1 MSKMD
6 IFKTFLK
13 ELGMLVA
20 KLAIV
25 FVVVGFV
32 MATIWVIMTVPFY
45 WGIAIALVEIIL
57 LAAIV
62 ATINKVIE
70 YNENRLGDRFN
81 TISKKI
87 SDLSST
93 LFDYFDEDEDKELS
107 DELQLTIEEIEEDI
121 EDFAEMNKKKDCRID
136 ILWRDLHDV
145 YRIHNL

>member
-20 KLAIV
+20 KLSIV
-25 FVVVGFV
+25 FVIVGFV
-32 MATIWVIMTVPFY
+32 VATIWVIMTVPLY

-57 LAAIV
+57 LAAAV
-62 ATINKVIE
+62 TTINKVVE
-70 YNENRLGDRFN
+70 YNENRLADRFN

-93 LFDYFDEDEDKELS
+93 LFDYFDEDEDKELT
-107 DELQLTIEEIEEDI
+107 DELKLTMEEIEEDI
-121 EDFAEMNKKKDCRID
+121 EDFAEMNKKKDYRID
-136 ILWRDLHDV
+136 MLWRDLHRV
-145 YRIHNL
+145 YQMYEL

>member
-25 FVVVGFV
+25 FVIVGFV
-32 MATIWVIMTVPFY
+32 VATIWVIMTVPLY

-57 LAAIV
+57 LAAVV
-62 ATINKVIE
+62 ATISKVVE

-93 LFDYFDEDEDKELS
+93 LFDYFDEDEDKELT
-107 DELQLTIEEIEEDI
+107 DELKLTMEEIEEDI
-121 EDFAEMNKKKDCRID
+121 EDFAEMNKKKDYRID
-136 ILWRDLHDV
+136 MLWKDLHRV
-145 YRIHNL
+145 YQMYNL

>member
-13 ELGMLVA
+13 ELGMLVV

-32 MATIWVIMTVPFY
+32 AATIWVIMTVPLY
-45 WGIAIALVEIIL
+45 WGIAIVLVEIIL
-57 LAAIV
+57 LAAAV
-62 ATINKVIE
+62 TTINKVVE

-93 LFDYFDEDEDKELS
+93 LFDYFDEDEDKELT
-107 DELQLTIEEIEEDI
+107 DELKLTMEEIEEDI
-121 EDFAEMNKKKDCRID
+121 EDFAEMNKKKDYRID
-136 ILWRDLHDV
+136 MLWKDLHRV
-145 YRIHNL
+145 YQMYNL

>member
-25 FVVVGFV
+25 FVIVGFV
-32 MATIWVIMTVPFY
+32 VATIWVIMTVPLY

-57 LAAIV
+57 LAAVV

-93 LFDYFDEDEDKELS
+93 LFDYFDEDEDKELT
-107 DELQLTIEEIEEDI
+107 DEDKEAVVKFDI
-121 EDFAEMNKKKDCRID
+121 AK
-136 ILWRDLHDV
+136 
-145 YRIHNL
+145 

>member
-20 KLAIV
+20 KLSIV
-25 FVVVGFV
+25 FVAVGFV

-57 LAAIV
+57 LAAVV
-62 ATINKVIE
+62 ATINRVVE
-70 YNENRLGDRFN
+70 YNENRLADRFN

-93 LFDYFDEDEDKELS
+93 LFDYFDEDEDKELT
-107 DELQLTIEEIEEDI
+107 DELKLTMEEIEEDI
-121 EDFAEMNKKKDCRID
+121 EDFAEMNKKKDYRID
-136 ILWRDLHDV
+136 MLWKDLHRV
-145 YRIHNL
+145 YQMYEL

>member
-25 FVVVGFV
+25 FVIVGFV
-32 MATIWVIMTVPFY
+32 VATIWVIMTVPLY
-45 WGIAIALVEIIL
+45 WGIVIALVEIIL
-57 LAAIV
+57 LAAAV
-62 ATINKVIE
+62 TTINKVVE
-70 YNENRLGDRFN
+70 YNENRLADRFN

-93 LFDYFDEDEDKELS
+93 LFDYFDEDEDKELT
-107 DELQLTIEEIEEDI
+107 DELKLTMEEIEEDI
-121 EDFAEMNKKKDCRID
+121 EDFAEMNKKKDYRID
-136 ILWRDLHDV
+136 MLWRDLHRV
-145 YRIHNL
+145 YQMYGL